1 MQGFGA
7 WVAFVG
13 CLLAVVAGA
22 DAGIFQRV
30 SDGKAETSSDVI
42 ARIDRLAAEQASGR
56 RDFETRGAYQ
66 ARIARAEEAPQGFRI
81 SPLLVVDATDVDPT
95 GLGKQRCADPL
106 RLAHGGVARARRKP
120 GKRRDPTELCPH
132 PPDQVRLMDT
142 FPQSITL
149 RLVFGVSRAKRMLIE
164 SMTLRFQGDII
175 YEEP

>member
-1 MQGFGA
+1 MRGFGA
-7 WVAFVG
+7 WAALVG

-22 DAGIFQRV
+22 DAAIFQRV

-66 ARIARAEEAPQGFRI
+66 ARIAQAEEALKDLESVQYWLSMQPTSTRLDWEN
-81 SPLLVVDATDVDPT
+81 SVVQIRFILPMVV
-95 GLGKQRCADPL
+95 L
-106 RLAHGGVARARRKP
+106 RERGGSQESNEIRLSYAAS
-120 GKRRDPTELCPH
+120 
-132 PPDQVRLMDT
+132 PDQVRLMDT
-142 FPQSITL
+142 FPRSITL